1 MNQEELLKSQIVK
14 VIKVSK
20 NPFDLLEHNESN
32 AIHFDIVDESN
43 TSNKKP
49 FIICN
54 SNITEIENHV
64 KTQNNLKKKTFSSH
78 KSFFRKSVCLAKN
91 RQYLKKTLTE
101 KQ

>member
-43 TSNKKP
+43 TSNKNP

-64 KTQNNLKKKTFSSH
+64 KTQNNLKKRPSVVINHFSENQC
-78 KSFFRKSVCLAKN
+78 V
-91 RQYLKKTLTE
+91 
-101 KQ
+101 